1 MDLGHL
7 EGLCGLG
14 GMAPPSLEACGLQVP
29 VLRHC
34 FWHLCE
40 RCRRVLA
47 NLCNCRIGA
56 RACDYREGPEL
67 DLPQAW
73 GWDPGSGQDSSEEAK
88 LAWENCLGAYL
99 ALIPGALKVKT
110 AGNW

>member
-1 MDLGHL
+1 MLVLCWD
-7 EGLCGLG
+7 GLYIWHIMTLS
-14 GMAPPSLEACGLQVP
+14 APLNYFETSS
-29 VLRHC
+29 
-34 FWHLCE
+34 
-40 RCRRVLA
+40 
-47 NLCNCRIGA
+47 
-56 RACDYREGPEL
+56 REGPEL

-99 ALIPGALKVKT
+99 ALIPGALKVKA